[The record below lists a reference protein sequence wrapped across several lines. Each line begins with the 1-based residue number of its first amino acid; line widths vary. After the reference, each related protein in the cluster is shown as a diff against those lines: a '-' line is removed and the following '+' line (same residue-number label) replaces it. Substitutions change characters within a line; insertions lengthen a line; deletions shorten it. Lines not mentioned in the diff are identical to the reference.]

1 MMWQTSLGA
10 AAAVFSLLTSQVVG
24 QEDIQTE
31 AQTAQIESTKGVIL
45 DSILDWN
52 DAARL
57 DPTTYNGQKYGCKC
71 YPGRPCWPSANKWN
85 SLNRTVDGTLRV
97 NVPAGAVCHNT
108 FDGPFGTIQTYDEAA
123 CADAKENLVNEQ
135 WTVEK
140 PADGLWTYFTN
151 DTCRPTSNP
160 SDPCTLGSY
169 GVYVIMATKASH
181 IQAGVNFA
189 RRNNLRLIV
198 RNTGHDFLG
207 RSVGYGSL
215 IINTHSFQS
224 LKWTDK
230 YTGPGSYRGP
240 AVTMGAGVQ
249 GGDIL
254 KAGHAL
260 NPPMALVTGECATVG
275 LSGGLCHP
283 RRRPRPLDDSQGTG
297 RRQCAQLESDH
308 RLGRGRHVEPKIFH
322 KYANHHFVDNGLYV
336 YTYFEIFP
344 GQFRVRPFV
353 AIGKDQF
360 QLENI
365 LRPICSMSSLL
376 PVSRTK
382 AAFTEFP
389 HIAEKA
395 GQTAL
400 TGGWMFN
407 HDAVANRNDE
417 IITAMKNVVSPAG
430 RPDLF
435 GGMVGHLF
443 NPGAQRFRFDSGGS
457 SGVEERDGLCD
468 CCFAEPGASQPG
480 GLRNASRSGATYVNE
495 PNWQSHFW
503 GSNYPRLKQLRK
515 KWDPLGVFYAVSTP
529 GTENWEEIE
538 FNTRLCK
545 KL

>member
-275 LSGGLCHP
+275 LSGGLLITASGLIVNANE
-283 RRRPRPLDDSQGTG
+283 RARPRPLLCSEG
-297 RRQCAQLESDH
+297 RRPGIVA
-308 RLGRGRHVEPKIFH
+308 RGRHVEPKIFH

-376 PVSRTK
+376 PVSHHHRY
-382 AAFTEFP
+382 
-389 HIAEKA
+389 
-395 GQTAL
+395 
-400 TGGWMFN
+400 
-407 HDAVANRNDE
+407 
-417 IITAMKNVVSPAG
+417 
-430 RPDLF
+430 
-435 GGMVGHLF
+435 
-443 NPGAQRFRFDSGGS
+443 
-457 SGVEERDGLCD
+457 EERG
-468 CCFAEPGASQPG
+468 QPG
-480 GLRNASRSGATYVNE
+480 WQTGFVWRHAAAHPAWRNATDFVIAVLPSPEHPSLAVKKDLQNVLTNNMDEGLRNASRSGATYVNE
-495 PNWQSHFW
+495 ADPFQPNWQSHFW